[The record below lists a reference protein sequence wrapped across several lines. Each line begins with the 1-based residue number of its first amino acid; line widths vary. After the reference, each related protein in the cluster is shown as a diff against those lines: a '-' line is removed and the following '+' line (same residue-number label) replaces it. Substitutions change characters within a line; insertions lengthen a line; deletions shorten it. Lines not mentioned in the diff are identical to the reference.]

1 MLPLTLFLAF
11 AALPPAPA
19 PARSPAR
26 PARPT
31 AQERAAPRADGFTFE
46 PAARYRSD
54 VSAPEALLGYP
65 YGSRFSEHRDVVA
78 AVRAIDAAS
87 DAVELV
93 EYGRTPEGRPLLLA
107 LISSPANLA
116 RKEAIAAGLTAL
128 ADGRKLQDPGEAAR
142 LADSLPAIV
151 WLSYNVH
158 GNEPSCTEAGLA
170 TLWHLAAADDEAARS
185 TREQLLIV
193 LDPCLNPDG
202 RDRYVHWFQSVV
214 GATPDPEPAS
224 REHDEPGPGGRVNRF
239 HFDLNRDWAF
249 ATQDETRARLAWL
262 QRLPP
267 QVHVDFH
274 EMYADSSY
282 FFFPAALPRNLNL
295 PASTSEWG
303 ERFGR
308 GNAAAFDRHGWSY
321 YTGEQFDLLYPGYG
335 DSFPSLRGAIGMT
348 YEQAG
353 HSAGGLAWRQT
364 DGSLLTLYDRIA
376 HHFAASLATVETARA
391 GRRELLDHWR
401 NFHVEALVEG
411 RAGPLREVALL
422 PTPDRTTRAA
432 LAALLLRHGVEVDVA
447 GAAFVARGVHGYD
460 GRDAPERVLPEGT
473 LLISMEQPAKR
484 LAKALLEPRA
494 AVERTTFY
502 DISAWSLPYAFGVP
516 ACWREQPADVARTRL
531 AGESTVVPGLGAPL
545 AKRGGVREEGAAAA
559 VAFVLPWEDAA
570 APAALLELL
579 GAGVR
584 ARFLP
589 QSFAS
594 AARRFPAGSAV
605 IAAPPRSA
613 AAQRAALQRQLA
625 AIGASYGVT
634 FEPIA
639 SAFTEQGPDLGSEQA
654 VVLEPPRLVLLASDG
669 AGFGEMRWLLERE
682 LRVPFSCVEPASLAR
697 LDLADWNLIVAPD
710 GVKGL
715 DDAKTS
721 LEAFLKRGGSVVALG
736 SAALWFTKERSG
748 LTDVTTKPAK
758 EEEKKDDPP
767 SWRKIAQREREASL
781 ANMPGAFF
789 EVELDLDHPLA
800 FGLPERIPQLAT
812 GTTAFELHGG
822 GQKVGRFIESGRV
835 SGFADDEVVDAIGGR
850 FWLVEASVGRGRVLL
865 FSESPTFRLGF
876 RGPIRVLYNALAL
889 YSR

>member
-1 MLPLTLFLAF
+1 MSPSWFLSSASCAVGAVSALLAGS
-11 AALPPAPA
+11 AA
-19 PARSPAR
+19 
-26 PARPT
+26 
-31 AQERAAPRADGFTFE
+31 AQEQAAPRADGFTFE
-46 PAARYRSD
+46 PAARYRAD
-54 VSAPEALLGYP
+54 VPRPEALLGHR
-65 YGSRFSEHRDVVA
+65 YGQRFSEHRDVVA

-87 DAVELV
+87 DRIELI
-93 EYGRTPEGRPLLLA
+93 EYGQTPEGRPLLLA
-107 LISSPANLA
+107 LASSPENLA
-116 RKEAIAAGLTAL
+116 RKEAIAAGLVRL
-128 ADGRKLQDPGEAAR
+128 ADGRALPDAAAATR
-142 LADSLPAIV
+142 LAETQPAIV

-158 GNEPSCTEAGLA
+158 GNEPSCTEAALA
-170 TLWHLAAADDEAARS
+170 TLWHLAAADDDAAQR

-193 LDPCLNPDG
+193 VDPCLNPDG

-214 GATPDPEPAS
+214 GATPDPEPAA
-224 REHDEPGPGGRVNRF
+224 REHDEPGPGGRVNHF

-249 ATQDETRARLAWL
+249 ATQDETRARLPWL

-282 FFFPAALPRNLNL
+282 FFFPADLPRNLNL
-295 PASTSEWG
+295 PASTTEWG

-308 GNAAAFDRHGWSY
+308 GNAATFDRFGWSY

-364 DGSLLTLYDRIA
+364 DGALLTLHDRIA

-401 NFHVEALVEG
+401 SFHVEALAEG

-432 LAALLLRHGVEVDVA
+432 LVELLLRHGIEVDVA
-447 GAAFVARGVHGYD
+447 GAAFVAKGVHGYD
-460 GRDAPERVLPEGT
+460 GRDAAERVLPEGT
-473 LLISMEQPAKR
+473 LLIAMEQPAKR

-494 AVERTTFY
+494 GVERTTFY

-516 ACWREQPADVARTRL
+516 ACWLEQPADVARTRV
-531 AGESTVVPGLGAPL
+531 ASEATVVAGLGAPL
-545 AKRGGVREEGAAAA
+545 AKRGGVREEGAAGA

-579 GAGVR
+579 GSGVR

-589 QSFAS
+589 RPFSS
-594 AARRFPAGSAV
+594 ANRPFPAGSAV
-605 IAAPPRSA
+605 IAAPPRA
-613 AAQRAALQRQLA
+613 AAAERAALVRQLGDL
-625 AIGASYGVT
+625 GARYGVT
-634 FEPIA
+634 FEPLA
-639 SAFTEQGPDLGSEQA
+639 SGFTEQGPDLGSEQA
-654 VVLEPPRLVLLASDG
+654 VVLERPRLVLLASNG
-669 AGFGEMRWLLERE
+669 AGFGEVRWLLERE
-682 LRVPFSCVEPASLAR
+682 LRVPFSCVEPAALAR
-697 LDLADWNLIVAPD
+697 LDLAEWNVIVAPD
-710 GVKGL
+710 GVRGL
-715 DDAKTS
+715 DEAKAP

-758 EEEKKDDPP
+758 DDEKKDDAE
-767 SWRKIAQREREASL
+767 SWKKTAQREREATLSH
-781 ANMPGAFF
+781 MPGAFF

-812 GTTAFELHGG
+812 GSTAFELHGG
-822 GQKVGRFIESGRV
+822 GTKVGRFVERGRV
-835 SGFADDEVVDAIGGR
+835 SGFAGDEMVEAIGGR
-850 FWLVEASVGRGRVLL
+850 FWLVEAPVGRGRALL